1 MELGQILQD
10 FDRTKEKIRN
20 RTRFKV
26 DSSQNYDGLSMAIA
40 YSDVM
45 EYVVKGLFDLTEN
58 ELGVKD
64 KKGVAAFLYGSP
76 GRREM
81 VCESDLDTML
91 VYKDNSQE
99 YINFKKRFKK
109 LAEPFN
115 FCKID
120 LPEWGTLEE
129 AKIFAQRSITEGN
142 QVLESRFVCGDKDIR
157 CCMESIQNEFGG
169 PERMTRNI
177 VFQKFYFEQYFKQRV
192 RDGAI
197 NIKYCDG
204 GSRDYLFIHWFNELM
219 GRKYSD
225 WSRAQEERPVAEQG
239 LHNLYQ
245 NGLISSLEFSKA
257 IDALHFNLLF
267 RNEIL
272 LANKGTH
279 DEGLTF
285 LDKRTLNCVFERI
298 PGLMNQY
305 GVKSP
310 KELAEH
316 FDRQRF
322 HIADIKKRIW
332 NLMIDEQGK
341 NLKDQ
346 NWSLEFHKAYLP
358 STTENE
364 RASFLNNKILL
375 TRIATIWG
383 ASNSNQTKILDE
395 ICEKEKDS
403 DSWEI
408 QASIATSPHCNKD
421 YLHHIATGIGK
432 EMGYGYV
439 LRIVSRNPNV
449 KKETLET
456 ITNDPEVEPRYTQ
469 CAKAALEHGKDAANH
484 QI

>member
-1 MELGQILQD
+1 MDLGQILQD

-20 RTRFKV
+20 KTRFRV
-26 DSSQNYDGLSMAIA
+26 NSTQNYDGLSMAIA

-45 EYVVKGLFDLTEN
+45 EYVVKELFDLTTEQIGN
-58 ELGVKD
+58 KE
-64 KKGVAAFLYGSP
+64 KKGIAAFLYGSP

-81 VCESDLDTML
+81 VCESDLDMML
-91 VYKDNSQE
+91 VYRDNSQD
-99 YINFKKRFKK
+99 YINFKKKFKE

-120 LPEWGTLEE
+120 LPEWGTIEE
-129 AKIFAQRSITEGN
+129 AKTFAQKSITEGN
-142 QVLESRFVCGDKDIR
+142 QVLESRFVCGDEDIKK
-157 CCMESIQNEFGG
+157 EVDSIQEEFGG

-192 RDGAI
+192 RNGAI

-204 GSRDYLFIHWFNELM
+204 GSRDYLFIHWFNQLM
-219 GRKYSD
+219 DRKYSD
-225 WSRAQEERPVAEQG
+225 WDKAQEERPVAEQG

-245 NGLISSLEFSKA
+245 NGLISPLEFSKA

-272 LANKGTH
+272 LTNKGTS

-285 LDKRTLNCVFERI
+285 LDEKTLNSVFERT
-298 PGLMNQY
+298 PELMRQY
-305 GVKSP
+305 GLKSP
-310 KELAEH
+310 QELAEN

-322 HIADIKKRIW
+322 HIAGIKKRIW

-341 NLKDQ
+341 EIKNP
-346 NWSLEFHKAYLP
+346 NWSLEFHSVYSLLT
-358 STTENE
+358 SEEE
-364 RASFLNNKILL
+364 RESFLDRGDLL

-383 ASNSNQTKILDE
+383 TSNSHQTKILDE
-395 ICEKEKDS
+395 ICKKEKDS

-408 QASIATSPHCNKD
+408 QASLTTSPHCDPD

-432 EMGYGYV
+432 ETGYGYI

-449 KKETLET
+449 KQETLES
-456 ITNDPEVEPRYTQ
+456 IANDPKVEPRYTQ
-469 CAKAALEHGKDAANH
+469 CARAALEHGKGAANH

>member
-1 MELGQILQD
+1 MKLRQILED

-26 DSSQNYDGLSMAIA
+26 SSHQNYDGLSMAIA
-40 YSDVM
+40 YSDIM
-45 EYVVKGLFDLTEN
+45 EYVVQELFDLTAEQLN
-58 ELGVKD
+58 NKN

-81 VCESDLDTML
+81 VCESDLDMML
-91 VYKDNSQE
+91 VYKDNSQD
-99 YINFKKRFKK
+99 YINFKKRFKE
-109 LAEPFN
+109 LAESFN

-120 LPEWGTLEE
+120 LPEWGTIEE
-129 AKIFAQRSITEGN
+129 SKIFARKSITEGN
-142 QVLESRFVCGDKDIR
+142 QVLESRFVCGDEDIKTE
-157 CCMESIQNEFGG
+157 MGSIQNEFGG

-204 GSRDYLFIHWFNELM
+204 GSRDYLFIHWFNQLM

-225 WSRAQEERPVAEQG
+225 WDRAQEERPVAEQG

-245 NGLISSLEFSKA
+245 NGLISPLEFSKA

-267 RNEIL
+267 RNEVL
-272 LANKGTH
+272 LANKGTS

-285 LDKRTLNCVFERI
+285 LDERTLNSVFERT
-298 PGLMNQY
+298 PELMKQY
-305 GVKSP
+305 GVKFP

-322 HIADIKKRIW
+322 HIAEIKKRIW
-332 NLMIDEQGK
+332 NLMIDEQGREIK
-341 NLKDQ
+341 NPK
-346 NWSLEFHKAYLP
+346 WSLEFHRAYSP
-358 STTENE
+358 STLEKE
-364 RASFLNNKILL
+364 RVSFLSSGNLL

-383 ASNSNQTKILDE
+383 ASNSYQTKILDE
-395 ICEKEKDS
+395 ICKKEKDS

-408 QASIATSPHCNKD
+408 QASLTTSPHCTPD

-432 EMGYGYV
+432 EIGYGYI
-439 LRIVSRNPNV
+439 LRIVSRNSNV
-449 KKETLET
+449 KQETLEA
-456 ITNDPEVEPRYTQ
+456 IANDPKVELRYTQ
-469 CAKAALEHGKDAANH
+469 CARAALEHGKEAANQ